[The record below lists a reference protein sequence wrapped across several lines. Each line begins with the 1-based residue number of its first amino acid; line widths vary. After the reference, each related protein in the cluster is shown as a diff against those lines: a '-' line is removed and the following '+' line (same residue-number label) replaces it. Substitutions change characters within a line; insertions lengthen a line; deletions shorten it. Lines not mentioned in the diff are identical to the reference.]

1 MTETKEKG
9 NIMVVDDT
17 PANLKILQEVLQ
29 IKGYRVLALSDGK
42 TALKVAARNPPDLI
56 LLDIIM
62 PDMDGFEVCKSLK
75 ADAALRDIPVIFISA
90 LTETED
96 IVKAFAVGGVDYVT
110 KPFQFEEVNTRVETH
125 LRLRKQQLELITLNE
140 QKNHFLGMAA
150 HDLRNPLSGIMCYS
164 ELLADELAPLLNA
177 SQVKLFGQIV
187 KSSEFMS
194 GLINDLLDISAIE
207 SGHLSIERRPVD
219 ITLPIT
225 SCVEINR
232 ALAAKKNMA
241 VTLSCPVKLPEV
253 FADVYRIEQVMNNL
267 LSNAMKYAQP
277 GTEITVRLSVEK
289 GEVIISVADQG
300 PGIPAK
306 EQDKLFQAFA
316 KTSVKTTAG
325 ERSTG
330 LGLLIVKKI
339 VDAHEGRIGF
349 ISEPGKGTEFFFALP
364 AISSEAKD
372 EGMPRGLNKDVAK
385 KF

>member
-1 MTETKEKG
+1 MTETKERG

-17 PANLKILQEVLQ
+17 AANLKILQEVLQ
-29 IKGYRVLALSDGK
+29 TKGYRVLAVSDGE

-62 PDMDGFEVCKSLK
+62 PEMDGFEVCKRLK
-75 ADAALRDIPVIFISA
+75 ADAALREIPVIFISA

-110 KPFQFEEVNTRVETH
+110 KPFQFEEVNRRVETH
-125 LRLRKQQLELITLNE
+125 LRLRKQQLELIALNE

-150 HDLRNPLSGIMCYS
+150 HDLRNPLSGIICYS
-164 ELLADELAPLLNA
+164 GLLADELAPLLTA
-177 SQVKLFGQIV
+177 SQVKLFGQII
-187 KSSEFMS
+187 KSSEFMG

-207 SGHLSIERRPVD
+207 SGHLSIERWPVD
-219 ITLPIT
+219 ITASIL

-241 VTLSCPVKLPEV
+241 VTLSCPEKMPNV

-267 LSNAMKYAQP
+267 LSNAMKYAKP
-277 GTEITVRLSVEK
+277 ETEISVRLRREK

-300 PGIPAK
+300 PGIPEK
-306 EQDKLFQAFA
+306 EQDKLFHAFA
-316 KTSVKTTAG
+316 KTSVKATAG

-349 ISEPGKGTEFFFALP
+349 TSEPGKGTEFFFALP
-364 AISSEAKD
+364 TIPSE
-372 EGMPRGLNKDVAK
+372 VAGTVEVSL
-385 KF
+385 

>member
-1 MTETKEKG
+1 MTEAKEKG

-29 IKGYRVLALSDGK
+29 TRGYRVLASPDGN

-56 LLDIIM
+56 LLDIVM
-62 PDMDGFEVCKSLK
+62 PEMDGFEVCKRLK
-75 ADAALRDIPVIFISA
+75 ADAALREIPVIFISA
-90 LTETED
+90 LNETED

-110 KPFQFEEVNTRVETH
+110 KPFRFDEVNARVDTQ
-125 LRLRKQQLELITLNE
+125 LRLRKQQLELIALNE
-140 QKNHFLGMAA
+140 QKDHFLGMAA
-150 HDLRNPLSGIMCYS
+150 HDLRSPLGGIMGCS
-164 ELLADELAPLLNA
+164 ELLADELAPLLTA
-177 SQVKLFGQIV
+177 SQVKLFGQII

-207 SGHLSIERRPVD
+207 SGHLSLERRPVD
-219 ITLPIT
+219 IAVSIM

-241 VTLSCPVKLPEV
+241 VTLSCPEILPNV

-277 GTEITVRLSVEK
+277 GTEITVRLSHEK
-289 GEVIISVADQG
+289 EEVIISVADQG
-300 PGIPAK
+300 PGIPEK
-306 EQDKLFQAFA
+306 EQDKLFHAFA

-349 ISEPGKGTEFFFALP
+349 LSEPGKGSEFFFALR
-364 AISSEAKD
+364 AMSSETVMD
-372 EGMPRGLNKDVAK
+372 GQG
-385 KF
+385 

>member
-1 MTETKEKG
+1 MIETMEGK

-17 PANLKILQEVLQ
+17 PANLRLLQEMLQ
-29 IKGYRVLALSDGK
+29 VKGYRVLASSDGK
-42 TALKVAARNPPDLI
+42 TALKAAARNPPDLI

-62 PDMDGFEVCKSLK
+62 PEMDGFEVCKRMK
-75 ADAALRDIPVIFISA
+75 ADAALREIPVIFISA

-110 KPFQFEEVNTRVETH
+110 KPFRFEEVNTRVETH
-125 LRLRKQQLELITLNE
+125 LRLHKLQSELKALNE
-140 QKNHFLGMAA
+140 QKDHFLGMAA
-150 HDLRNPLSGIMCYS
+150 HDLRSPLSGIMGYS
-164 ELLADELAPLLNA
+164 ELLADELAPLLTA

-187 KSSEFMS
+187 KSSEFMG

-207 SGHLSIERRPVD
+207 SGHLSLKRLLVD
-219 ITLPIT
+219 ITCPIKG
-225 SCVEINR
+225 CVEINR
-232 ALAAKKNMA
+232 ALASKKNMSI
-241 VTLSCPVKLPEV
+241 TLSCPEKLPNA

-277 GTEITVRLSVEK
+277 GTEITVRLCHEK

-300 PGIPAK
+300 PGIPEK

-339 VDAHEGRIGF
+339 VDAHEGGIWL
-349 ISEPGKGTEFFFALP
+349 ISEPGKGAEFFFSLP
-364 AISSEAKD
+364 LDRQRGSS
-372 EGMPRGLNKDVAK
+372 
-385 KF
+385 